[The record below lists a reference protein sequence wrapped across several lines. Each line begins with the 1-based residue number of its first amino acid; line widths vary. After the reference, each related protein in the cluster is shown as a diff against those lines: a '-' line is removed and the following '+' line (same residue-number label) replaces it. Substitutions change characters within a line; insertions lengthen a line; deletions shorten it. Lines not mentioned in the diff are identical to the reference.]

1 MPRHH
6 NILFVL
12 ADGGRARL
20 VRRSSETGDYV
31 TVREIDGG
39 DRIKEVRAW
48 MRTHPAGRSQES
60 GGTSRRSAVGPEDPY
75 RQVKTEFMA
84 KAAAAAKDFGAEHA
98 CEGVVLVATRRLLP
112 ILREQFASGPK
123 VLNRLAKDLTKV
135 PDHELPAWL
144 SDLEFAL

>member
-1 MPRHH
+1 MPAHQ

-12 ADGGRARL
+12 ADGGHARL
-20 VRRSSETGDYV
+20 VSHAPQNGDYV
-31 TVREIDGG
+31 TVREIDGSKG
-39 DRIKEVRAW
+39 IKEVRAW

-75 RQVKTEFMA
+75 RQVKADFMA
-84 KAAAAAKDFGAEHA
+84 RVAEATKALDAERAHV
-98 CEGVVLVATRRLLP
+98 GVVLVATRRLLP

-123 VLNRLAKDLTKV
+123 VLNQLAKDLTKV

-144 SDLEFAL
+144 STLELVH